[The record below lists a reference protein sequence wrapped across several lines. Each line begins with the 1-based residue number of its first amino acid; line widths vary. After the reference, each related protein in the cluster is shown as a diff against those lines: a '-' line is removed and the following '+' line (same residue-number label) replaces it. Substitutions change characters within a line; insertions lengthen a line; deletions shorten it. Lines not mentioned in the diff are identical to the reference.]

1 MECVYLQTFESRY
14 VLGGNSGT
22 GEGAA
27 ALFPPGDSELDGE

>member
-1 MECVYLQTFESRY
+1 MECAYLHAFESRY

-22 GEGAA
+22 GDAAA